1 MGGGGGGGSLTFFWG
16 VGGKLFSFFRM
27 SILSRDPSHKSRKHY
42 VISKGLVLR
51 PVTDGEEN
59 MERGGREGEKRERE
73 KQPFHSV
80 TWRTGHSLR
89 GMDLYL
95 QVHSPWPFLSTTRT
109 RKGTEPISLFFL
121 FFFYLVTQIIRDA
134 SACVWRRLFGGW
146 EVGGVCVCG
155 GGGGVAGE

>member
-1 MGGGGGGGSLTFFWG
+1 MMVVEVLLILG
-16 VGGKLFSFFRM
+16 VGGGECKLFSFFRM
-27 SILSRDPSHKSRKHY
+27 SILSRELSHKSRKHY
-42 VISKGLVLR
+42 VISKGLALR

-59 MERGGREGEKRERE
+59 MEGGGGGGKGGKKERE

-95 QVHSPWPFLSTTRT
+95 QVHAPWPFLSTTRIFFFSFF
-109 RKGTEPISLFFL
+109 PSLFFL
-121 FFFYLVTQIIRDA
+121 FLVTQIIQDA

-146 EVGGVCVCG
+146 EVGEVCVC
-155 GGGGVAGE
+155 VCL